1 MHPMKA
7 KLIAATCACV
17 CWSAASAEGAAV
29 LFQDNFDSGQ
39 SEMAWH
45 PPNLSG
51 PDASVDFAFDYST
64 LGIPSAPNS
73 VGGTTRGMRFLVNQG
88 FDPATTDG
96 TFQGISASPLDQHF
110 TGDFIIQFDAWMNF
124 VGPLPQGGVGS
135 TQMATFGWGTT
146 GTSVQWA
153 GSNHS
158 IIFAASGDGGTS
170 SDYRVYRVGG
180 GAPLSPSE
188 NPGVYAAGDISA
200 PAASDSRNNVNP
212 YYAPLGGKTTPAAQV
227 SLFPNQAGTTAEGT
241 FGMAWRNVVIEKAG
255 DSISWTVDGLRIA
268 TVPLQGIVPGGDN
281 ILFGMFDINA
291 TSSTDPND
299 FLNAAIYDN
308 ILVTVPEPSSL
319 LLLGSALAL
328 ASTRR
333 RRRDSADRLLLRTP
347 HRVDSLPSLLSRR
360 SRIGQ

>member
-1 MHPMKA
+1 MQRWPPRISVCEAAEKLVYFRPM
-7 KLIAATCACV
+7 IASSGLPRVTATLAFLALLQT
-17 CWSAASAEGAAV
+17 SSGQN

-39 SEMAWH
+39 SEAAWH

-51 PDASVDFAFDYST
+51 GDAFVDFAFDYST

-73 VGGTTRGMRFLVNQG
+73 IGGTTRGMRFLVNQG
-88 FDPATTDG
+88 FDPATTAG
-96 TFQGISASPLDQHF
+96 EFQGISASPLDQHF

-124 VGPLPQGGVGS
+124 VGPLPAGGSGS

-158 IIFAASGDGGTS
+158 IIFAASGDGGTAT
-170 SDYRVYRVGG
+170 DYRAYRVGG
-180 GAPLSPSE
+180 GAPLSPDT
-188 NPGVYAAGDISA
+188 GVYAAGTKVGTVANPSD
-200 PAASDSRNNVNP
+200 DSRNAAEP
-212 YYAPLGGKTTPAAQV
+212 YYASLGGETAPPAQLN
-227 SLFPNQAGTTAEGT
+227 LFPNQSGTTAMGT

-268 TVPLQGIVPGGDN
+268 TVPIQDVVPGGDN

-308 ILVTVPEPSSL
+308 IRVTVPEPTSL
-319 LLLGSALAL
+319 SLVGLTATLGSFFRP
-328 ASTRR
+328 RR
-333 RRRDSADRLLLRTP
+333 R
-347 HRVDSLPSLLSRR
+347 
-360 SRIGQ
+360 